1 TSQKLKAA
9 GVSDYAINPA
19 PTSEFFQSWFDFY
32 PLYAAQTGGKQLVAD
47 GKATFNDADGE
58 AVANFW
64 RTIYTDKLAGNE
76 QYQGD
81 AFADGK
87 AA

>member
-1 TSQKLKAA
+1 
-9 GVSDYAINPA
+9 
-19 PTSEFFQSWFDFY
+19 
-32 PLYAAQTGGKQLVAD
+32 QTGGKQLVAD

-76 QYQGD
+76 QSQGD
-81 AFADGK
+81 AVAAGK
-87 AA
+87 AAMAIGGPWAVSVYKDKVNWGAVPVPTEKGTAAD